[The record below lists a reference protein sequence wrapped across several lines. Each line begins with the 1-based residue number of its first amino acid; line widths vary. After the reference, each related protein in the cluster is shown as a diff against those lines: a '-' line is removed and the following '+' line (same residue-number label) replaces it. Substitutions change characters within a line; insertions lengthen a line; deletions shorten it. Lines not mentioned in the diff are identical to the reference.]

1 MHRIKR
7 LLLIFLMLCGLSGV
21 FVTTFIMAGTA
32 SAVSRSGP
40 NPTCDSMG
48 DCCSGEF
55 CCWAQ
60 GQTPPLCDSA
70 STSQSPGSTSQPGEQ
85 TGRIDGER
93 AAKDN
98 KIRQCPG
105 VEGSPYCNGWYQG
118 YDKIAK
124 GRGQGQGSGIS
135 LFGIPIPTPVLIIG
149 IGILIAIGIS
159 TLGIGAI
166 AGAGP
171 AAPIFARFRR

>member
-7 LLLIFLMLCGLSGV
+7 PLLIFLMLCGLSGV

-60 GQTPPLCDSA
+60 GQTPPTCASA
-70 STSQSPGSTSQPGEQ
+70 SSSGQSVTSTSQEEEYKQGYDAGKEAGKAGTPN
-85 TGRIDGER
+85 
-93 AAKDN
+93 A
-98 KIRQCPG
+98 CPRDRP
-105 VEGSPYCNGWYQG
+105 SDYCNGWDRGYQE
-118 YDKIAK
+118 
-124 GRGQGQGSGIS
+124 GQRQRQQGSGIS
-135 LFGIPIPTPVLIIG
+135 LFGIIIPTPVLIG
-149 IGILIAIGIS
+149 IGIVIGVGIFI
-159 TLGIGAI
+159 LGGGAI

-171 AAPIFARFRR
+171 GAAILARFRR